1 MGFMDKVKAQATVL
15 ADKAQTGV
23 QQGQT
28 KLQEMQATKQAD
40 HLLRELGAYVFLS
53 ERGRT
58 QPDSEAKVTGIMGEL
73 DALEAAG
80 TEVTINV
87 DPSAVPA
94 GGAVPQPGGQTQ
106 ASAPSAPPAEG
117 TAPPADAPLP
127 QSATPA
133 TSRGSLVASPSG
145 AGPVRAVV
153 GHEMGRT
160 AGHRRRSAQPAL
172 TRGGAGSAGRQA
184 SVPSDGFG
192 LALGGPPG
200 IAAQD
205 RWGHH
210 HRQGRTTQ
218 DGLSDAARGDAVDPS
233 TPDGSEHNRIA
244 LPQRGLFH
252 DPNTDVFDACGARST
267 VRADPRRAQ
276 AEHRLVHEDL
286 GVGGGL
292 ERRDPCDLRKFAHV
306 EHLDVRLEPEC
317 KADAEVDRDLA

>member
-28 KLQEMQATKQAD
+28 KLQGMQATKQAD

-117 TAPPADAPLP
+117 TAPPAEDPLP
-127 QSATPA
+127 QS
-133 TSRGSLVASPSG
+133 GE
-145 AGPVRAVV
+145 GPPQ
-153 GHEMGRT
+153 T
-160 AGHRRRSAQPAL
+160 
-172 TRGGAGSAGRQA
+172 GSAIPRSG
-184 SVPSDGFG
+184 SG
-192 LALGGPPG
+192 LPG
-200 IAAQD
+200 
-205 RWGHH
+205 
-210 HRQGRTTQ
+210 
-218 DGLSDAARGDAVDPS
+218 
-233 TPDGSEHNRIA
+233 E
-244 LPQRGLFH
+244 
-252 DPNTDVFDACGARST
+252 
-267 VRADPRRAQ
+267 
-276 AEHRLVHEDL
+276 
-286 GVGGGL
+286 
-292 ERRDPCDLRKFAHV
+292 
-306 EHLDVRLEPEC
+306 
-317 KADAEVDRDLA
+317 